1 MKDGKNS
8 VLIFKAIAD
17 DLGDKDPYVS
27 ALTEQGYS
35 VLTVPVL
42 ELKYRN
48 LIVLKEKLDRPE
60 KYGGM
65 ILSNPRCVQA
75 IAEAVGGAEGL
86 PEEWR
91 ERPAY
96 TVGETT
102 AQLASELL
110 ELDTSDTAS
119 ANAASLASIILKKR
133 SLYPLLLP
141 SGNVN
146 LDTMDRL
153 LSKGGVPTDLV
164 EVYTTVPHPRVE
176 ENLRSVLEQSIPH
189 YIVYFSPSGVHT
201 SYPILKE
208 AVDVEK
214 TKWISIGPTTGAAIE
229 SYGIKVSASAA
240 KPTPE
245 CLAAA
250 IASSS

>member
-1 MKDGKNS
+1 MKDNKS

-27 ALTEQGYS
+27 ALTEQGFN
-35 VLTVPVL
+35 VQTVPVL
-42 ELKYRN
+42 QIKYRN

-75 IAEAVGGAEGL
+75 LADAVGGAEGL
-86 PEEWR
+86 AEEWR
-91 ERPAY
+91 ERPVY

-102 AQLASELL
+102 AQLASKLL
-110 ELDTSDTAS
+110 DLDTSETTS
-119 ANAASLASIILKKR
+119 TNAATLASIILKKR

-141 SGNVN
+141 SGNVS
-146 LDTMDRL
+146 LDAMDRL
-153 LSKGGVPTDLV
+153 LSKGGVPTDMV

-176 ENLRSVLEQSIPH
+176 ENLKAALEQSIPH

-208 AVDVEK
+208 AVEVEK

-229 SYGIKVSASAA
+229 SYGIKVSASAS

-245 CLAAA
+245 CLASA
-250 IASSS
+250 IASCS